1 MINLPSST
9 FVGKVVPKEKF
20 YSKCAVNTAT
30 KNLFV
35 KYVEQIVWQNKL
47 TAQTMA
53 AEKGLLVNEI
63 DVFEVKMKSFDCPRK
78 LFEFI
83 DQNLHHHNIFV
94 LTYDDKAKL
103 FVNFKEKEKDETF
116 LESFET
122 SWKPADEPAF
132 NLSGSNMD
140 EIYESIVR
148 SADSSNAVASL
159 SSLSLPKGEAIYKT
173 RDFSPLVV
181 LGSKEQQ
188 SKTSLKD
195 YIIQSKQNA
204 KIQAQIEKLEKKLA
218 NEKQFNRQM
227 EIRAEIR
234 NLERIIDF
242 ST

>member
-83 DQNLHHHNIFV
+83 DQNLHHHNVFV

-103 FVNFKEKEKDETF
+103 FVNFKEKEKDESF

-122 SWKPADEPAF
+122 PWKPANEPVF
-132 NLSGSNMD
+132 NLFGSNMD

-148 SADSSNAVASL
+148 TAGAANINTSP
-159 SSLSLPKGEAIYKT
+159 SSLSLPKGEAK
-173 RDFSPLVV
+173 
-181 LGSKEQQ
+181 Q
-188 SKTSLKD
+188 SKPSLKD
-195 YIIQSKQNA
+195 YILQSKQNA

-218 NEKQFNRQM
+218 NEKQFNRQV

-234 NLERIIDF
+234 KLEKEMK
-242 ST
+242 

>member
-35 KYVEQIVWQNKL
+35 KYVEQIMWQNKL

-53 AEKGLLVNEI
+53 AGKGLLVNEI
-63 DVFEVKMKSFDCPRK
+63 DVFEVKMKSLECPHK

-83 DQNLHHHNIFV
+83 DQNLHHHNVFV

-103 FVNFKEKEKDETF
+103 FVNFKEKEKDATF
-116 LESFET
+116 LEAFET
-122 SWKPADEPAF
+122 QWKPAEEPIF
-132 NLSGSNMD
+132 DLSGGNMD

-148 SADSSNAVASL
+148 SAGAANILTDFR
-159 SSLSLPKGEAIYKT
+159 SLSLPKGEAK
-173 RDFSPLVV
+173 
-181 LGSKEQQ
+181 Q

-195 YIIQSKQNA
+195 YIVQSKQNA
-204 KIQAQIEKLEKKLA
+204 KIKAQIEKLEKKLA
-218 NEKQFNRQM
+218 REKQFNRQM
-227 EIRAEIR
+227 EIRAEIKK
-234 NLERIIDF
+234 LEKEITI
-242 ST
+242 

>member
-20 YSKCAVNTAT
+20 YNKCAVNTAT

-63 DVFEVKMKSFDCPRK
+63 DVFEVKMKSFDSPRK

-83 DQNLHHHNIFV
+83 DQNLHHHNVFV

-103 FVNFKEKEKDETF
+103 FVNFKEKEKDESF

-122 SWKPADEPAF
+122 LWKPADEPVF
-132 NLSGSNMD
+132 NLFGSNMD

-148 SADSSNAVASL
+148 SAAPDYVIANSR
-159 SSLSLPKGEAIYKT
+159 SLSLPKGEA
-173 RDFSPLVV
+173 
-181 LGSKEQQ
+181 EQ
-188 SKTSLKD
+188 SKPSLKD

-218 NEKQFNRQM
+218 NEKQFNRQV
-227 EIRAEIR
+227 EIRAEIKR
-234 NLERIIDF
+234 LEKL
-242 ST
+242 

>member
-63 DVFEVKMKSFDCPRK
+63 DVFEVKMKSFDCPRR

-83 DQNLHHHNIFV
+83 DQNLHHHNVFV

-116 LESFET
+116 LEAFET
-122 SWKPADEPAF
+122 LWKPADEPVF

-148 SADSSNAVASL
+148 SAALDYVIAS
-159 SSLSLPKGEAIYKT
+159 EAK
-173 RDFSPLVV
+173 
-181 LGSKEQQ
+181 K

-195 YIIQSKQNA
+195 YILQSKQNQ
-204 KIQAQIEKLEKKLA
+204 KIKAQIKKLEKKLA
-218 NEKQFNRQM
+218 NEKQFNRQV

-234 NLERIIDF
+234 KLNKEKQTYENNNVSMFD
-242 ST
+242 SCK

>member
-63 DVFEVKMKSFDCPRK
+63 DVFEIKMKSFECPRK

-103 FVNFKEKEKDETF
+103 FVNFKEKEKDESF

-122 SWKPADEPAF
+122 LWKSADEPVF

-159 SSLSLPKGEAIYKT
+159 SSLSLPKGEA
-173 RDFSPLVV
+173 
-181 LGSKEQQ
+181 EQ
-188 SKTSLKD
+188 SKPSLKD

-204 KIQAQIEKLEKKLA
+204 KIKAQIEKLEKKLA
-218 NEKQFNRQM
+218 NEKQFNRQV
-227 EIRAEIR
+227 EIRAEIKK
-234 NLERIIDF
+234 LEKEIG
-242 ST
+242 

>member
-83 DQNLHHHNIFV
+83 DQNLHHHNVFV

-103 FVNFKEKEKDETF
+103 FVNFKEKEKDESF

-122 SWKPADEPAF
+122 LWKPADEPVF

-148 SADSSNAVASL
+148 TAGAVAPFHVVAS
-159 SSLSLPKGEAIYKT
+159 EAT
-173 RDFSPLVV
+173 
-181 LGSKEQQ
+181 Q
-188 SKTSLKD
+188 SKASLKD
-195 YIIQSKQNA
+195 YIVQSKQNQ
-204 KIQAQIEKLEKKLA
+204 KIKAQIEKLEKKLA
-218 NEKQFNRQM
+218 NEKQFNRQV
-227 EIRAEIR
+227 EIRTEIR
-234 NLERIIDF
+234 KLEKEITI
-242 ST
+242 

>member
-9 FVGKVVPKEKF
+9 YVGKNVPKEKF

-63 DVFEVKMKSFDCPRK
+63 DVFEVKMRLAECPRK

-83 DQNLHHHNIFV
+83 DQNLHHHNVFV
-94 LTYDDKAKL
+94 LTYESQTKL
-103 FVNFKEKEKDETF
+103 FVNFKEKEKDTTF
-116 LESFET
+116 LEAFET
-122 SWKPADEPAF
+122 QWKPAEEPVF
-132 NLSGSNMD
+132 DLTGGNMD
-140 EIYESIVR
+140 EIYESVVR
-148 SADSSNAVASL
+148 SAGALNIIATCDETNQ
-159 SSLSLPKGEAIYKT
+159 KGSFHVIVSEAK
-173 RDFSPLVV
+173 
-181 LGSKEQQ
+181 Q

-195 YIIQSKQNA
+195 YIVQNKQNQ
-204 KIQAQIEKLEKKLA
+204 KIKAQIEKLEKKLA

-227 EIRAEIR
+227 EIRAEIKK
-234 NLERIIDF
+234 LEKDF
-242 ST
+242 NKRK

>member
-20 YSKCAVNTAT
+20 YSKCAVNTTT

-63 DVFEVKMKSFDCPRK
+63 DVFEVKMKSFECECPRK

-83 DQNLHHHNIFV
+83 DQNLHHHNEFV

-103 FVNFKEKEKDETF
+103 FVNFKEKEKDESF

-122 SWKPADEPAF
+122 PWKPADEPVF

-148 SADSSNAVASL
+148 SAASDNVIA
-159 SSLSLPKGEAIYKT
+159 SEAK
-173 RDFSPLVV
+173 
-181 LGSKEQQ
+181 Q

-195 YIIQSKQNA
+195 DIVQSKQNA
-204 KIQAQIEKLEKKLA
+204 KIKAQIEKLEKKLA
-218 NEKQFNRQM
+218 NEKQFNRQV

-234 NLERIIDF
+234 KLEKEMGKC
-242 ST
+242 

>member
-9 FVGKVVPKEKF
+9 YVGKNVPKEKF
-20 YSKCAVNTAT
+20 YSKCAVSTAV

-63 DVFEVKMKSFDCPRK
+63 DVFEVKMKSFNCPRK

-83 DQNLHHHNIFV
+83 DQNLHHHNVFV

-103 FVNFKEKEKDETF
+103 FVNFKEKEKDESF

-122 SWKPADEPAF
+122 PWKLAAEPAF

-159 SSLSLPKGEAIYKT
+159 SSLSLPKGE
-173 RDFSPLVV
+173 V
-181 LGSKEQQ
+181 EQP
-188 SKTSLKD
+188 KPSLKD

-204 KIQAQIEKLEKKLA
+204 KIKAQIEKLEKKLA

-234 NLERIIDF
+234 TLEKELQ
-242 ST
+242 

>member
-9 FVGKVVPKEKF
+9 FVGKVVPKEKI

-83 DQNLHHHNIFV
+83 DQNLHHHNVFV

-122 SWKPADEPAF
+122 PWAPADEPVF

-148 SADSSNAVASL
+148 SAAPDNVIAS
-159 SSLSLPKGEAIYKT
+159 EAK
-173 RDFSPLVV
+173 
-181 LGSKEQQ
+181 Q

-195 YIIQSKQNA
+195 DIVQSKQNA
-204 KIQAQIEKLEKKLA
+204 KIKAQIEKLEKKLA
-218 NEKQFNRQM
+218 NEKQFNRQV
-227 EIRAEIR
+227 EIRAEIKR
-234 NLERIIDF
+234 LEKKIV
-242 ST
+242 

>member
-9 FVGKVVPKEKF
+9 YVGKNVPKEKF
-20 YSKCAVNTAT
+20 YSKCAVSTAI

-35 KYVEQIVWQNKL
+35 KYVEQIIWQNKL

-63 DVFEVKMKSFDCPRK
+63 DVFEVKMRLAECPSK

-83 DQNLHHHNIFV
+83 DQNLHHHNVFV

-103 FVNFKEKEKDETF
+103 FVNFKEKEKDATF
-116 LESFET
+116 LEAFET
-122 SWKPADEPAF
+122 PWKPTEEPVF
-132 NLSGSNMD
+132 DLLGGNMD

-148 SADSSNAVASL
+148 SAATDYVIARS
-159 SSLSLPKGEAIYKT
+159 EATK
-173 RDFSPLVV
+173 
-181 LGSKEQQ
+181 Q

-195 YIIQSKQNA
+195 YIVQNKQNQ
-204 KIQAQIEKLEKKLA
+204 KIKAQIEKLAKKLA
-218 NEKQFNRQM
+218 NEKQFNRQV

-234 NLERIIDF
+234 KLEKKL
-242 ST
+242 

>member
-122 SWKPADEPAF
+122 PWMPADEPAF

-140 EIYESIVR
+140 EIYESIVC
-148 SADSSNAVASL
+148 SAASDYVIA
-159 SSLSLPKGEAIYKT
+159 SEVK
-173 RDFSPLVV
+173 
-181 LGSKEQQ
+181 Q

-195 YIIQSKQNA
+195 YIIQNKQNA
-204 KIQAQIEKLEKKLA
+204 QIQAQIEKLEKKLA
-218 NEKQFNRQM
+218 NEKQFNRQV

-234 NLERIIDF
+234 KLEKDAKL
-242 ST
+242 

>member
-63 DVFEVKMKSFDCPRK
+63 DVFEVKMKSFDCPRR

-83 DQNLHHHNIFV
+83 DQNLHHHNVFV

-122 SWKPADEPAF
+122 PWKPADEPVF
-132 NLSGSNMD
+132 NLFGSNMD

-148 SADSSNAVASL
+148 GADSSNAVASL
-159 SSLSLPKGEAIYKT
+159 SSLSLPKGET
-173 RDFSPLVV
+173 T
-181 LGSKEQQ
+181 Q

-218 NEKQFNRQM
+218 NEKQFNRQV

-234 NLERIIDF
+234 KLEKEIRG
-242 ST
+242 

>member
-103 FVNFKEKEKDETF
+103 FVNFKEKEKDESF

-122 SWKPADEPAF
+122 PWKSAADPVF

-148 SADSSNAVASL
+148 SAGSSNAVASL
-159 SSLSLPKGEAIYKT
+159 SSLSLPKGET
-173 RDFSPLVV
+173 T
-181 LGSKEQQ
+181 Q

-204 KIQAQIEKLEKKLA
+204 KIKAQIEKLEKKLA
-218 NEKQFNRQM
+218 NEKQFNRQV

-234 NLERIIDF
+234 KLEKIIDF

>member
-122 SWKPADEPAF
+122 PWMPADEPAF

-140 EIYESIVR
+140 EIYESIVC
-148 SADSSNAVASL
+148 SAASDYVIA
-159 SSLSLPKGEAIYKT
+159 SEVK
-173 RDFSPLVV
+173 
-181 LGSKEQQ
+181 Q

-195 YIIQSKQNA
+195 YIIQNKQNA

-218 NEKQFNRQM
+218 NEKQFNRQV

-234 NLERIIDF
+234 RLEKDAKL
-242 ST
+242 

>member
-83 DQNLHHHNIFV
+83 DQNLHHHNVFV

-103 FVNFKEKEKDETF
+103 FVNFKEKEKDESF

-122 SWKPADEPAF
+122 PWKPAAEPVF

-148 SADSSNAVASL
+148 SAAPDNVIAS
-159 SSLSLPKGEAIYKT
+159 EAK
-173 RDFSPLVV
+173 
-181 LGSKEQQ
+181 Q

-195 YIIQSKQNA
+195 DIVQSKQNA
-204 KIQAQIEKLEKKLA
+204 KIKAQIEKLEKKLA
-218 NEKQFNRQM
+218 NEKQFNRQV

-234 NLERIIDF
+234 KLEKDAKL
-242 ST
+242 

>member
-122 SWKPADEPAF
+122 PWMPADEPAF

-140 EIYESIVR
+140 EIYESIVC
-148 SADSSNAVASL
+148 SAASDYVIA
-159 SSLSLPKGEAIYKT
+159 SEVK
-173 RDFSPLVV
+173 
-181 LGSKEQQ
+181 Q

-195 YIIQSKQNA
+195 YIIQNKQNA

-218 NEKQFNRQM
+218 NEKQFNRQV

-234 NLERIIDF
+234 KLEKEMK
-242 ST
+242 T

>member
-83 DQNLHHHNIFV
+83 DQNLHHHNVFI

-122 SWKPADEPAF
+122 PWMPADEPAF

-148 SADSSNAVASL
+148 TAGAANINTNS
-159 SSLSLPKGEAIYKT
+159 SSLSLPKGDAK
-173 RDFSPLVV
+173 
-181 LGSKEQQ
+181 Q

-195 YIIQSKQNA
+195 YILQSKQNA

-218 NEKQFNRQM
+218 NEKQFNRQV
-227 EIRAEIR
+227 EIRAEIKS
-234 NLERIIDF
+234 LEKEI
-242 ST
+242 

>member
-63 DVFEVKMKSFDCPRK
+63 DVFEVKMKSFDCPRR

-83 DQNLHHHNIFV
+83 DQNLHHHNVFV

-116 LESFET
+116 LDAFET
-122 SWKPADEPAF
+122 PWKPADEPIF

-159 SSLSLPKGEAIYKT
+159 SSLSLPKGEA
-173 RDFSPLVV
+173 
-181 LGSKEQQ
+181 EQ
-188 SKTSLKD
+188 SKPSLKD
-195 YIIQSKQNA
+195 YIVQSKQNA
-204 KIQAQIEKLEKKLA
+204 KIKAQIEKLEKKLA
-218 NEKQFNRQM
+218 NEKQFNRQV

-234 NLERIIDF
+234 KLEKEMRKC
-242 ST
+242 

>member
-35 KYVEQIVWQNKL
+35 KYVEQIAWQNKL

-83 DQNLHHHNIFV
+83 DQNLHHHNVFI
-94 LTYDDKAKL
+94 LTYDNKAKL
-103 FVNFKEKEKDETF
+103 FVNFKEKEKDESF
-116 LESFET
+116 LEFFET
-122 SWKPADEPAF
+122 PWKPTGEPAF

-159 SSLSLPKGEAIYKT
+159 SSLSLPKGET
-173 RDFSPLVV
+173 T
-181 LGSKEQQ
+181 Q

-218 NEKQFNRQM
+218 NEKQFNRQV
-227 EIRAEIR
+227 EIRAAIKR
-234 NLERIIDF
+234 LEKL
-242 ST
+242 

>member
-9 FVGKVVPKEKF
+9 YVGKNVPKEKF
-20 YSKCAVNTAT
+20 YSKCAVSTAV

-63 DVFEVKMKSFDCPRK
+63 DVFEVKMRVAECSRK

-94 LTYDDKAKL
+94 LAYEDQTKL
-103 FVNFKEKEKDETF
+103 FVNFKEREKDTTF
-116 LESFET
+116 LEAFET
-122 SWKPADEPAF
+122 QWKPAEEPIF
-132 NLSGSNMD
+132 DLSGGNMD

-148 SADSSNAVASL
+148 SAGATNIMTDFR
-159 SSLSLPKGEAIYKT
+159 SLSLPKGEA
-173 RDFSPLVV
+173 
-181 LGSKEQQ
+181 GQ
-188 SKTSLKD
+188 SKQSLKE
-195 YIIQSKQNA
+195 YIVQSKQNQ
-204 KIQAQIEKLEKKLA
+204 KIKAQIEKLEKKLA

-227 EIRAEIR
+227 EIRAEIKK
-234 NLERIIDF
+234 LEKEI
-242 ST
+242 

>member
-116 LESFET
+116 LESFE
-122 SWKPADEPAF
+122 SPWQPADEPAF

-159 SSLSLPKGEAIYKT
+159 SSLSLPKGDAKQ
-173 RDFSPLVV
+173 FKP
-181 LGSKEQQ
+181 
-188 SKTSLKD
+188 SLKD
-195 YIIQSKQNA
+195 YIIQNKQNA
-204 KIQAQIEKLEKKLA
+204 KIQAQIEKLEKRLA
-218 NEKQFNRQM
+218 NEKQFNRQV

-234 NLERIIDF
+234 KLEKEI
-242 ST
+242 

>member
-9 FVGKVVPKEKF
+9 FVAKVVPKEKF

-83 DQNLHHHNIFV
+83 DQNLHHHNVFV

-116 LESFET
+116 LEAFET
-122 SWKPADEPAF
+122 PWKPVDEPIF

-148 SADSSNAVASL
+148 SAAPDYVIANSR
-159 SSLSLPKGEAIYKT
+159 SLSLPKGEMT
-173 RDFSPLVV
+173 
-181 LGSKEQQ
+181 Q

-195 YIIQSKQNA
+195 YIIQSNQNV
-204 KIQAQIEKLEKKLA
+204 KIKAQIEKLEKKLA
-218 NEKQFNRQM
+218 TEKQFNRQM
-227 EIRAEIR
+227 EIRAEIKK
-234 NLERIIDF
+234 LEKEL
-242 ST
+242 

>member
-83 DQNLHHHNIFV
+83 DQNLHHHNVFV

-122 SWKPADEPAF
+122 PWMPTDEPIF

-148 SADSSNAVASL
+148 TAGAVNPSHVIASPR
-159 SSLSLPKGEAIYKT
+159 SLSLPKGDA
-173 RDFSPLVV
+173 
-181 LGSKEQQ
+181 EQP
-188 SKTSLKD
+188 KPSLKD
-195 YIIQSKQNA
+195 YIVQSKQNA
-204 KIQAQIEKLEKKLA
+204 KIKAQIEKLDKKLA
-218 NEKQFNRQM
+218 NEKQFNRQV
-227 EIRAEIR
+227 EIRAEIKS
-234 NLERIIDF
+234 LEKEMGKC
-242 ST
+242 

>member
-30 KNLFV
+30 KNLFI

-103 FVNFKEKEKDETF
+103 FVNFKEKEKDESF

-122 SWKPADEPAF
+122 PWKLAAEPAF

-148 SADSSNAVASL
+148 GADSSNAVASL
-159 SSLSLPKGEAIYKT
+159 SFLSLPKGEA
-173 RDFSPLVV
+173 
-181 LGSKEQQ
+181 EQP
-188 SKTSLKD
+188 KPSLKD

-204 KIQAQIEKLEKKLA
+204 KIKAQIEKLEKKLA
-218 NEKQFNRQM
+218 NEKQFNRQV
-227 EIRAEIR
+227 EIRAEIKR
-234 NLERIIDF
+234 LEIKI
-242 ST
+242 

>member
-83 DQNLHHHNIFV
+83 DQNLHHHNVFV

-122 SWKPADEPAF
+122 LWTPANEPIF

-148 SADSSNAVASL
+148 SAALDYVIAS
-159 SSLSLPKGEAIYKT
+159 EAK
-173 RDFSPLVV
+173 
-181 LGSKEQQ
+181 Q
-188 SKTSLKD
+188 SKASLKD

-204 KIQAQIEKLEKKLA
+204 KIKAQIEKLEKKLA
-218 NEKQFNRQM
+218 NEKQFNRQV
-227 EIRAEIR
+227 EIRAEIKS
-234 NLERIIDF
+234 LEKIFFI
-242 ST
+242 

>member
-63 DVFEVKMKSFDCPRK
+63 DVFEVKMKSFDCPHK

-116 LESFET
+116 LEAFET
-122 SWKPADEPAF
+122 PWKPADELVF
-132 NLSGSNMD
+132 NLFGSNMD

-159 SSLSLPKGEAIYKT
+159 SSLSLPKGDAK
-173 RDFSPLVV
+173 
-181 LGSKEQQ
+181 Q

-204 KIQAQIEKLEKKLA
+204 KIQAQIKKLEKKLA
-218 NEKQFNRQM
+218 NEKQFNRQV

-234 NLERIIDF
+234 ELKNM
-242 ST
+242 

>member
-63 DVFEVKMKSFDCPRK
+63 DVFEVKMKSFECPRK

-83 DQNLHHHNIFV
+83 DQNLHHHNVFV

-116 LESFET
+116 LEAFET
-122 SWKPADEPAF
+122 PWMPTDEPIF

-159 SSLSLPKGEAIYKT
+159 SSLSLPKGEA
-173 RDFSPLVV
+173 
-181 LGSKEQQ
+181 EQPEP
-188 SKTSLKD
+188 SLKD
-195 YIIQSKQNA
+195 YIIQNKQNA
-204 KIQAQIEKLEKKLA
+204 KIKAQIEKLEKKLA
-218 NEKQFNRQM
+218 NEKQFNRQV

-234 NLERIIDF
+234 KLEKEMRKC
-242 ST
+242 

>member
-20 YSKCAVNTAT
+20 YSKCAVNTTT

-83 DQNLHHHNIFV
+83 DQNLHHHNVFV
-94 LTYDDKAKL
+94 LTYGDKAKL

-122 SWKPADEPAF
+122 PWKPAAEPVF
-132 NLSGSNMD
+132 NLFGSNMD

-148 SADSSNAVASL
+148 SAASDYVIA
-159 SSLSLPKGEAIYKT
+159 SEAK
-173 RDFSPLVV
+173 
-181 LGSKEQQ
+181 Q

-195 YIIQSKQNA
+195 YIIQNKQNA

-218 NEKQFNRQM
+218 NEKQFNRQV

-234 NLERIIDF
+234 KLKKHFVR
-242 ST
+242 

>member
-53 AEKGLLVNEI
+53 AEKGMLVNEI
-63 DVFEVKMKSFDCPRK
+63 DVFEVKMKSFECPRK

-83 DQNLHHHNIFV
+83 DQNLHHHNVFV

-103 FVNFKEKEKDETF
+103 FVNFKGKEKDESF

-122 SWKPADEPAF
+122 PWKLAAEPAF

-148 SADSSNAVASL
+148 SAAPDYVIASEAKQSPSCVFIYTIAYIAPYRKVRNAWIF
-159 SSLSLPKGEAIYKT
+159 EI
-173 RDFSPLVV
+173 
-181 LGSKEQQ
+181 
-188 SKTSLKD
+188 
-195 YIIQSKQNA
+195 
-204 KIQAQIEKLEKKLA
+204 LA
-218 NEKQFNRQM
+218 NPY
-227 EIRAEIR
+227 IVI
-234 NLERIIDF
+234 
-242 ST
+242 S

>member
-63 DVFEVKMKSFDCPRK
+63 DVFEVKMKSLECPRK

-83 DQNLHHHNIFV
+83 DQNLHHHNVFV

-103 FVNFKEKEKDETF
+103 FVNFKEKEKDEIF

-122 SWKPADEPAF
+122 PWTPADEPVF

-159 SSLSLPKGEAIYKT
+159 SSLSLPKGET
-173 RDFSPLVV
+173 T
-181 LGSKEQQ
+181 Q

-204 KIQAQIEKLEKKLA
+204 KIKAQIEKLEKKLA
-218 NEKQFNRQM
+218 NEKQFNRQV
-227 EIRAEIR
+227 EIRAEIKK
-234 NLERIIDF
+234 LEKELQ
-242 ST
+242 

>member
-9 FVGKVVPKEKF
+9 FVGKMVPKEKF

-122 SWKPADEPAF
+122 PWMPTDEPIF

-148 SADSSNAVASL
+148 TADV
-159 SSLSLPKGEAIYKT
+159 P
-173 RDFSPLVV
+173 
-181 LGSKEQQ
+181 Q

-195 YIIQSKQNA
+195 YILQSKQTQ
-204 KIQAQIEKLEKKLA
+204 KIKAQIEKLEKKLA
-218 NEKQFNRQM
+218 NEKQFNRQV

-234 NLERIIDF
+234 NLEKDITI
-242 ST
+242 